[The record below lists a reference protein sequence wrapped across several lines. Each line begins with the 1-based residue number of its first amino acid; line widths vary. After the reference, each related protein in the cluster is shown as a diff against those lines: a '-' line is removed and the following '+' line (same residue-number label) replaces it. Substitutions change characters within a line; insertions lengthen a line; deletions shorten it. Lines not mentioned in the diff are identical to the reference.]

1 MTKGLLI
8 AIIALGFASC
18 KSGSKVTSAGAEQ
31 NTTGRKKLSC
41 ADVHV
46 DMNTPHLDWFEEN
59 RSVLNRSGE
68 VLVLPKNYKVFSLD
82 TVQLNMFFNSVQT
95 GNRVV
100 TVLPLPSPADCQLFT
115 VTNNLDKGAKLPP
128 GMIMAVG
135 ESKGQKAALTYYRK
149 ELTAHINWFD
159 IHYEMMTVKAG
170 GVPYV
175 IVYEKMPPP
184 PDPRKN
190 QQNQQP
196 EIIELRYDK

>member
-18 KSGSKVTSAGAEQ
+18 KSGSKVTSAGQEQ

-41 ADVHV
+41 ADIHV

-59 RSVLNRSGE
+59 RSVLNKSGE

-82 TVQLNMFFNSVQT
+82 TSQLSMFFSAVQT
-95 GNRVV
+95 GNTVV

-115 VTNNLDKGAKLPP
+115 VTSNLEKGAKLPP
-128 GMIMAVG
+128 GMVMAVG
-135 ESKGQKAALTYYRK
+135 ESNGQKAAFSYYRK
-149 ELTAHINWFD
+149 DLTAHINWFD
-159 IHYEMMTVKAG
+159 IKYEIMTVWVEKS
-170 GVPYV
+170 PYA
-175 IVYEKMPPP
+175 IIYEKMPAP

-196 EIIELRYDK
+196 EIIELLYDK